1 MNKLLFL
8 DFDGVLFDT
17 LREVYLVSRYLTLKQ
32 DFLEEID
39 ENSYKIFEK
48 HKYLVYN
55 IWMFYYF
62 NQIIF
67 DLNNEDK
74 IVEKYENL
82 LLNRDLNKEEEYCK
96 LFLDTRK
103 ELVFNHFDFW
113 KNLEKP
119 YNFFFEIKK
128 LYEEKKIDIVVVS
141 KKNKNSILERFET
154 YNFHLEANKVFA
166 REALDK
172 YSTKG
177 EFMQEYMEKYNIQ
190 SAIFVDD
197 NYNNLKTTENN
208 PNIENILALWGNSQ
222 PNLSGYNQEEAIEKI
237 KNYCI
242 SK

>member
-1 MNKLLFL
+1 
-8 DFDGVLFDT
+8 
-17 LREVYLVSRYLTLKQ
+17 
-32 DFLEEID
+32 
-39 ENSYKIFEK
+39 
-48 HKYLVYN
+48 
-55 IWMFYYF
+55 MFYYF

-67 DLNNEDK
+67 DINNEDK
-74 IVEKYENL
+74 IVEKYEQL
-82 LLNRDLNKEEEYCK
+82 LLNRDLKKEEEYCK

-103 ELVFNHFDFW
+103 KLVFNHFDFW
-113 KNLEKP
+113 KNLEITYK
-119 YNFFFEIKK
+119 FFFEIKK

-154 YNFHLEANKVFA
+154 YDFHLEANKVFA

-177 EFMQEYMEKYNIQ
+177 EFMKEYMQQNNIQ

-197 NYNNLKTTENN
+197 NYNNLKTTENI